1 MIAITEEME
10 KIYKADPRFK
20 KHNFLGPLYE
30 GQSSL
35 SNHTSTEGLRL
46 PATRGKNVIRLF

>member
-10 KIYKADPRFK
+10 KNYKADPRFK

-35 SNHTSTEGLRL
+35 SNHTSTEVLRL
-46 PATRGKNVIRLF
+46 PATRGKNVIRLL